1 MAVFPQLHLEQPR
14 SVEAVRVA
22 IIVPV
27 YQQPGLL
34 LEALDTALAQ
44 ETDFAYVIVVVN
56 DGCPFDETD
65 QVCHEFAAGNL
76 ERMYYLR
83 KRNGG
88 LSAARNSGIDFALA
102 AFPALEG
109 IYILDA
115 EFCRLAAPRRT
126 AGIGPSRPVW
136 RVSAT
141 VSFLIL

>member
-1 MAVFPQLHLEQPR
+1 MAAFPQLHLEQPG

-34 LEALDTALAQ
+34 VEALDTALAQ

-126 AGIGPSRPVW
+126 AESARLARCGASRRPSP
-136 RVSAT
+136 
-141 VSFLIL
+141 F